1 MSDFNSKLENQ
12 DLAPYLKKDAIVTIK
27 IGTGFLQQIGAI
39 IPILLEGKSQED
51 VAKIEKLI
59 QDKQELEPW
68 MGAIATIQVLIR
80 TVFEEAD
87 KEGMVEYRAMEDML
101 KESLQEDGIIPST
114 PESSPS
120 DQSPQESE

>member
-12 DLAPYLKKDAIVTIK
+12 DLTPYLKKDAIVPIK

-39 IPILLEGKSQED
+39 IPILLENKSQED

-68 MGAIATIQVLIR
+68 MSAIATIQILVK

-87 KEGMVEYRAMEDML
+87 KEGMVEYRSVDDVL
-101 KESLQEDGIIPST
+101 KESLQEDGLISSK

>member
-1 MSDFNSKLENQ
+1 MSDFNKKLENQ
-12 DLAPYLKKDAIVTIK
+12 DLVPYLKKDAIVTIK
-27 IGTGFLQQIGAI
+27 IGTGFLEQIGSI

-68 MGAIATIQVLIR
+68 MGAIGTIQVLIR

-87 KEGMVEYRAMEDML
+87 KEGFVEYKPLEDFV
-101 KESLQEDGIIPST
+101 KENMFNSDNL
-114 PESSPS
+114 PS

>member
-1 MSDFNSKLENQ
+1 MSDFNKKLENQ
-12 DLAPYLKKDAIVTIK
+12 DLVPYLKKDAIVTIK
-27 IGTGFLQQIGAI
+27 IGTGFLEQIGSI
-39 IPILLEGKSQED
+39 IPILLENKSQED

-59 QDKQELEPW
+59 QDKQQLEPW
-68 MGAIATIQVLIR
+68 MGAIATLQVLIR

-87 KEGMVEYRAMEDML
+87 KEGMIEYRPIEDMI
-101 KESLQEDGIIPST
+101 KENLQQDGIIPST

>member
-12 DLAPYLKKDAIVTIK
+12 DLTPYLKKDAIVPIK

-39 IPILLEGKSQED
+39 IPILLENKSQED

-68 MGAIATIQVLIR
+68 MSAIATIQILVK

-87 KEGMVEYRAMEDML
+87 KEGMVEYRFVDDVL
-101 KESLQEDGIIPST
+101 KESLQEDGLISSK